1 MATEPTRQP
10 DIIRTM
16 AELPAELPREI
27 EVLRAGSWSHSWYG
41 EILITATDL
50 EQFVT
55 HYTDRVLVRDV
66 PLDISHFDSDEGAPG
81 WVTGLRTDGERLLA
95 EVEWTDYGERL
106 VTNRRFR
113 YVSPEFYS
121 VYRRPTDNKR
131 FRHVLSK
138 IALTNDPFFR
148 ELTPLTAA
156 DPTNGMLMFTDPGPS
171 AGDQGGQ
178 VMATEPMTEQTEQAV
193 AGAVPPVPPP
203 PEQSVTA
210 AEVESLRAQNAELEA
225 RLLAAEQRQ
234 AEAAQELERRQLSD
248 QIAGLRFG
256 ADHRA
261 QMVPVVVEG
270 AVEHALGLTAEAR
283 QSFLAWLGG
292 LQMVETGQVG
302 QVVMSEEPDQRADQA
317 RWDSLVAAA
326 VEAGQEYTDACSAV
340 AKAEPELAARVLA

>member
-27 EVLRAGSWSHSWYG
+27 EVLRAGSWSHAWYG
-41 EILITATDL
+41 EILITASDL
-50 EQFVT
+50 EQFVA
-55 HYTDRVLVRDV
+55 HYEQRVLVRDV

-113 YVSPEFYS
+113 YVSPEFYH

-131 FRHVLSK
+131 FKNVLSK

-148 ELTPLTAA
+148 ELSPLTAA
-156 DPTNGMLMFTDPGPS
+156 DPGNEMLLFTDPGPS
-171 AGDQGGQ
+171 AGDPGGQ
-178 VMATEPMTEQTEQAV
+178 AMANETITQDEQVVT
-193 AGAVPPVPPP
+193 GAVPPVPPP

-210 AEVESLRAQNAELEA
+210 AEVESLRAANAELEA
-225 RLLAAEQRQ
+225 RLQAAEQRQ
-234 AEAAQELERRQLSD
+234 AEAALELERRQMTE
-248 QIAGLRFG
+248 QIGALRYAEG
-256 ADHRA
+256 AQLA
-261 QMVPVVVEG
+261 PVSVTG
-270 AVEHALGLTAEAR
+270 AVEIALGLTAEAR
-283 QSFLAWLGG
+283 QSFVAWLGE
-292 LQMVETGQVG
+292 LQMVETGQRG
-302 QVVMSEEPDQRADQA
+302 QVLMSEGPDQSADQS

-326 VEAGQEYTDACSAV
+326 VEGGQEYADACSAV

>member
-27 EVLRAGSWSHSWYG
+27 EVLRAGSWSHAWYG
-41 EILITATDL
+41 EILITAGDL

-66 PLDISHFDSDEGAPG
+66 PLDISHFDSNEGAPG

-121 VYRRPTDNKR
+121 TYRRPTDNKR
-131 FRHVLSK
+131 FKNVLSK

-156 DPTNGMLMFTDPGPS
+156 DPANGMLMFTDPGPS
-171 AGDQGGQ
+171 AGDQGGHA
-178 VMATEPMTEQTEQAV
+178 MATEPMIEQTEQAV

-256 ADHRA
+256 AA
-261 QMVPVVVEG
+261 QLTPVAVEG
-270 AVEHALGLTAEAR
+270 AVEIALGWTAEAR
-283 QSFLAWLGG
+283 QAFVAWLSGTFA
-292 LQMVETGQVG
+292 LVETGQVG
-302 QVVMSEEPDQRADQA
+302 QVVMGEATDASADQS
-317 RWDSLVAAA
+317 RWESLVAAA
-326 VEAGQEYTDACSAV
+326 VEGGQEYADACSAV